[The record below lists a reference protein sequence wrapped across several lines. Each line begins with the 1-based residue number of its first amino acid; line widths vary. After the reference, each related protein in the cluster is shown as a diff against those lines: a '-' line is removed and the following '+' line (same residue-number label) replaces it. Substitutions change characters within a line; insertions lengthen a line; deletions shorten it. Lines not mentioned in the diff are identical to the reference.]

1 MPCVLGIETS
11 CDETA
16 VAIVDADGRVLAE
29 EVASQVALH
38 APHGGIVPEVA
49 ARAHLELLPG
59 LAARVL
65 AASGLGG
72 DEIAAVA
79 ATTGPGLKVALVVGA
94 SFGKALAFG
103 WRKPF
108 VAVHHLEAHA
118 LSARM
123 LADVPF
129 PYLLLLVSGGHT
141 QLVVVEDLGRY
152 HALGTTID
160 DAAGETFDKGAR
172 LLGLGYPG
180 GPAIARAAV
189 GGDPHRFD
197 LPRPLRG
204 STGFAFSFAGLKT
217 ALQQRV
223 HQLGGA
229 ENLDAES
236 RRDLAASFEQA
247 IVDVLVDRLDR
258 ALDHYRSQWRP
269 GRPTLVAAGGV
280 AANERLRTALSAL
293 GSEKD
298 VEIVVPPARYCTD
311 NAAMVAYA
319 GCQRLLSGWVDGLD
333 APVQARWPLDQ
344 TRAGRLGGGRKG
356 PKA

>member
-1 MPCVLGIETS
+1 MSCVLGIETS

-16 VAIVDADGRVLAE
+16 VAVVGEDGRILAE

-65 AASGLGG
+65 AESGLSH
-72 DEIAAVA
+72 EQIAAVA

-94 SFGKALAFG
+94 SFAKALAFG
-103 WRKPF
+103 WQKPF
-108 VAVHHLEAHA
+108 LAIHHLEAHA

-123 LADVPF
+123 VAEVAF

-204 STGFAFSFAGLKT
+204 STAFAFSFAGLKT
-217 ALQQRV
+217 ALQQRLR
-223 HQLGGA
+223 QLGGV
-229 ENLDAES
+229 EKLDAQT

-258 ALDHYRSQWRP
+258 AIDHYRSRWRP
-269 GRPTLVAAGGV
+269 ARPTLVAAGGV
-280 AANERLRTALSAL
+280 AANERLRRALSLL

-298 VEIVVPPARYCTD
+298 VEIVVPPVRYCTD

-319 GCQRLLSGWVDGLD
+319 GRERLARGWLDGLD
-333 APVQARWPLDQ
+333 APVRARWPLDES
-344 TRAGRLGGGRKG
+344 RAGRLGGGRKG

>member
-1 MPCVLGIETS
+1 MRCVLGIETS

-16 VAIVDADGRVLAE
+16 VAIVGENGRVLAE
-29 EVASQVALH
+29 EIASQVALH

-49 ARAHLELLPG
+49 ARAHLELLPE
-59 LAARVL
+59 LAAQVL
-65 AASGLGG
+65 ARSDLGKE
-72 DEIAAVA
+72 DIAAVA

-103 WRKPF
+103 WGKPF

-123 LADVPF
+123 LADVAF

-180 GPAIARAAV
+180 GPAIARAAI
-189 GGDPHRFD
+189 GGDPYRFD

-204 STGFAFSFAGLKT
+204 SMGFAFSFAGLKT
-217 ALQQRV
+217 ALQHRLR
-223 HQLGGA
+223 QLGGV
-229 ENLDAES
+229 ENLDPES

-258 ALDHYRSQWRP
+258 ALDHYRSEWRP
-269 GRPTLVAAGGV
+269 MRPTLVAAGGV
-280 AANERLRTALSAL
+280 AANERLREALQAL
-293 GSEKD
+293 AGEKD
-298 VEIVVPPARYCTD
+298 VAIIVPPARYCTD

-319 GCQRLLSGWVDGLD
+319 GRERFLRGWVDGLD
-333 APVQARWPLDQ
+333 APVRARWPLDQ
-344 TRAGRLGGGRKG
+344 GRAGRLGGGRKG